1 MLLHAPQSHT
11 TLICVQ
17 LLLLPW
23 VDRVTCTTLLCAI
36 YHCYT
41 STQRVSQQATQG
53 NSAPHRFTT
62 PSLCEKWRVPTT
74 NALNI
79 EHRAN
84 NNDRINTSTLIFRCG
99 LLHAKIHRSPLLPHW
114 STRKIIIV
122 MSILLYFPLIFLKTF
137 KKRHTTNLTQLFHI
151 GIIIT
156 SILQSRWPRR
166 IMMNQ
171 IQDF

>member
-1 MLLHAPQSHT
+1 MAGKQARAQLEREQGTCWSAESHT
-11 TLICVQ
+11 SLGHSSSVHLCYPLLCYSTHHNRI
-17 LLLLPW
+17 LLLYVCNFCYCLEL
-23 VDRVTCTTLLCAI
+23 TELLATLLCAI

-99 LLHAKIHRSPLLPHW
+99 LLHAKIHRSPLLPH
-114 STRKIIIV
+114 
-122 MSILLYFPLIFLKTF
+122 
-137 KKRHTTNLTQLFHI
+137 
-151 GIIIT
+151 
-156 SILQSRWPRR
+156 
-166 IMMNQ
+166 
-171 IQDF
+171 